1 VEPTIIISIHLASP
15 LAILFL
21 QKSSFPPFPGTPLG
35 LRPGGGGNLAGQ
47 ALYRSSPTPRRPLAI
62 FCDQVFFEYDPSSAA
77 SLLSSVGITTRA
89 KWQSVTEIMW
99 QEDDVWQC
107 DRVVWQ
113 CLCDVWLGDSGPF
126 QELAEPPKILLRSS
140 ATRCSLIT
148 ILLLLPVFFLR
159 SASRPRPNPKTTSDA
174 WVWCDIVWLELLGE
188 TGRRERGKTRG
199 KEGGHVR
206 KGKQPL
212 ILSGANSRLRWFSTR
227 IFLDFYLT
235 RVRPNSF
242 WDLVILRYLI
252 LETRMECGSWEPLN
266 LLAFVSRG
274 QAEIWGTFS
283 RWNLIRKPRDALS
296 RARLR
301 VNEESIVKL
310 LVALSAQ
317 PSLTRKFRSF
327 WGKPMCKWHQAWWLN
342 IFLTFSVLVK
352 NSHLCPS
359 SAEDEDFS
367 NS

>member
-35 LRPGGGGNLAGQ
+35 LRPGRGGTSRARPSTGAHRHRDN
-47 ALYRSSPTPRRPLAI
+47 PLAI
-62 FCDQVFFEYDPSSAA
+62 FCDQVFFDNDPSSAT

-89 KWQSVTEIMW
+89 MWQSVTENVTGRW
-99 QEDDVWQC
+99 CDS
-107 DRVVWQ
+107 DRVLWQ

-283 RWNLIRKPRDALS
+283 RWNLIRKPRDDALS